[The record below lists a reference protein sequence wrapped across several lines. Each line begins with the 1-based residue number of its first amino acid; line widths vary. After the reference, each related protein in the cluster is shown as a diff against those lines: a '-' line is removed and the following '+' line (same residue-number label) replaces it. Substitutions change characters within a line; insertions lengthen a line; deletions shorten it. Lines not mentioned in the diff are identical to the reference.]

1 MSLRFLSC
9 GESEHFR
16 RVSHRSQWLWET
28 NQCGMQLSDS
38 MYWVI
43 DSLKSPATTI
53 ELKTFNWLRMKA
65 KEQKLNV
72 SAFFP
77 QPICEVGLV
86 MRQVILDRCCFEVLN
101 TVSPYPMIYL
111 STNLCSINQMNA
123 NLLWRHV
130 IRKQVRREDV
140 RNFLVDRKIGLAFVM
155 TLSWICDEAFQCAI
169 LSVHSELMQ

>member
-1 MSLRFLSC
+1 MELMNDYESSIFVMWREWALSTSISQISVIVRNKSVWNAALRL
-9 GESEHFR
+9 
-16 RVSHRSQWLWET
+16 
-28 NQCGMQLSDS
+28 

-43 DSLKSPATTI
+43 DSPKSPATTTI

-140 RNFLVDRKIGLAFVM
+140 RNFLVDRKIGLAFIM
-155 TLSWICDEAFQCAI
+155 TLSWICDEAF
-169 LSVHSELMQ
+169 